1 MRRCSG
7 AATGLLA
14 IALAATLTACGG
26 GSGGSSRAATAGTET
41 SASPSPRVVVP
52 NAGQSCTIIVGSG
65 AIKDIATVFD
75 KYKGNSNP
83 FTTAD
88 ATAMRDALD
97 RLAHAGDNASPKI
110 REAVVKLVA
119 DAGSLIDSRAKL
131 EGVGKVASVHT
142 IQEELGALCH

>member
-1 MRRCSG
+1 M
-7 AATGLLA
+7 GLLA

-26 GSGGSSRAATAGTET
+26 GSGGDGGGNSRAPTGGTQT
-41 SASPSPRVVVP
+41 SASPTPRAVVP
-52 NAGQSCTIIVGSG
+52 NAAKSCTIIVGSG
-65 AIKDIATVFD
+65 AIEDIATVFD

-88 ATAMRDALD
+88 AKAMRNALD

-119 DAGSLIDSRAKL
+119 DAGSLIDSRARL
-131 EGVGKVASVHT
+131 EGVGKVASVQT